1 MERLR
6 KAAEWVAQVPAN
18 QTAFAGITMIE
29 QIEQVT
35 RRDFL
40 KLGGLLTLGSALN
53 KACRTLGVDP
63 NDSIQ
68 VSTPNSEII
77 LPNFYDASPE
87 SNLFLTE
94 QIFGRL
100 EKIVDLD
107 AGDNQRYVPQIE
119 IALKKQWGVSSS
131 DLEAV
136 VVDGFKIVDHTGL
149 SEVHYPIVWIENPE
163 IITSKMGEPLP
174 AASLFVGFN
183 PDLLYFVPPNELKGD
198 KLMGKLF
205 PLVFTNTDTNA
216 FAGLG
221 KYRGTKNEY
230 DMAIP
235 IFNYSLK
242 DKTLKIYDPYTA
254 QEMELNVE
262 ENPVDIQKPKD
273 VLASLVPVSAV
284 FEGLENT
291 FTSSPVYNLN
301 RLGEITMDIGD
312 GGTKIIPDIQVQ
324 PDGTM
329 TFTYEGQTY
338 SADTQTLVIDGQT
351 ITFKDIEGG
360 IWVFDGEKL
369 SEYLSS
375 ADGTVLWTK
384 EGMANGE
391 LRVKDEKAKELINDT
406 LKALWAVN
414 NALVNPAY
422 INDTPQEII
431 DDRKA
436 FLEKFPTANALI
448 KYVEDGG
455 EPVDFIYIPVNN
467 SQALSARHLPTAMIQ
482 KIENIDL
489 SKIIIG
495 FDILPKSELV
505 GITSFDTYIPMAI
518 NSPYVEFGGLPER
531 LLVEAVKLSD
541 SQAILSWKFN
551 SIFDYEIHADKALGR
566 ITLYQE
572 QLPSDKL
579 LGATVLAKTGLDL
592 TASLLPKH
600 TEINKAITPPVLLS
614 YYNLRYIYKDK
625 ITDERYYQNASNL
638 TKSYFE
644 LQ

>member
-1 MERLR
+1 MD
-6 KAAEWVAQVPAN
+6 
-18 QTAFAGITMIE
+18 I
-29 QIEQVT
+29 T

-329 TFTYEGQTY
+329 TFTYEGQEFT
-338 SADTQTLVIDGQT
+338 ADTETLTVNGGM
-351 ITFKDIEGG
+351 ITFKDKANPEK
-360 IWVFDGEKL
+360 IWRIIDGEWAMAELDINPVHTETAQGEFMGVNMKVNL
-369 SEYLSS
+369 ITDKSLDPSITKIEADPTYVNQYGEGFNDAMLHFTAMTFYKVWLEKGGPNAEGPETEVSFDEYMTMWAEAQNGQRPWSDMQITILANEIATEGYDAKPTVIYPFYVESKNVEKPPQGVRVIDEFSMAVVTSKKVENITTLRDDTGLGLGTNIHNHSLYCYNGIVLPLYKSVNEMNTVQYLSTIS
-375 ADGTVLWTK
+375 VW
-384 EGMANGE
+384 
-391 LRVKDEKAKELINDT
+391 LINH
-406 LKALWAVN
+406 
-414 NALVNPAY
+414 
-422 INDTPQEII
+422 
-431 DDRKA
+431 RKPSG
-436 FLEKFPTANALI
+436 FNHQ
-448 KYVEDGG
+448 
-455 EPVDFIYIPVNN
+455 FI
-467 SQALSARHLPTAMIQ
+467 S
-482 KIENIDL
+482 
-489 SKIIIG
+489 
-495 FDILPKSELV
+495 
-505 GITSFDTYIPMAI
+505 
-518 NSPYVEFGGLPER
+518 
-531 LLVEAVKLSD
+531 
-541 SQAILSWKFN
+541 ILSN
-551 SIFDYEIHADKALGR
+551 SGNRASIFK
-566 ITLYQE
+566 
-572 QLPSDKL
+572 S
-579 LGATVLAKTGLDL
+579 VLQVYPD
-592 TASLLPKH
+592 
-600 TEINKAITPPVLLS
+600 
-614 YYNLRYIYKDK
+614 R
-625 ITDERYYQNASNL
+625 
-638 TKSYFE
+638 
-644 LQ
+644 